1 MSIISA
7 KSRTTCSRS
16 IMDNHLMSSFT
27 ILLLSSF
34 AATVAYPARNELQPN
49 QMKNHHSSVSSYNPQ
64 PKDFPTE
71 QLYRAYLI
79 IQRFK
84 NTIISDPK
92 NVTATWIGHD
102 LCGET
107 TYVGFYCGSP
117 AGGDKKLTVTG
128 VILNGYNLHAPTLEG
143 FVNQLPDLALFHAA
157 SNNFGGDIPQL
168 TGLGYMYELSVA
180 VKDLQLQARPKRD
193 IPPDST
199 VGLGGNTHGHG
210 HLGNCIIADFN
221 FSFNVGI
228 GKGHKFPGFTDAK
241 ALLLNHNN
249 LSGPLPSNLG
259 FSKLS
264 YLALANNKLTG
275 PIPPSISNLED
286 SLFEV
291 LLLNNQLSGCLP
303 HELGMLTKAAVI
315 DAGMNQLT
323 GPIPSS
329 FSCLISVEQL
339 NLAGNRLYG
348 QVPDALCKLAG
359 PAGRLA
365 NLTLSGN
372 YFTSAGPACAALIK
386 DGVLDVKNNCIPGLT
401 NQRRPAECAAF
412 QSQPKTCPAASTQV
426 TCPAAA
432 ASRNA
437 AAPGERKVKDYSSY
451 VTYAT
456 LHD

>member
-1 MSIISA
+1 
-7 KSRTTCSRS
+7 
-16 IMDNHLMSSFT
+16 MDNHLKSPLIS
-27 ILLLSSF
+27 LLLF
-34 AATVAYPARNELQPN
+34 CTATTVAYPACSEILSH
-49 QMKNHHSSVSSYNPQ
+49 KVSKHFVSYSPQ
-64 PKDFPTE
+64 PRDFPNE
-71 QLYRAYLI
+71 QLYRAYFV

-84 NTIISDPK
+84 NTITGDPK
-92 NVTATWIGHD
+92 NITATWTGHD
-102 LCGET
+102 ICGKT
-107 TYVGFYCGSP
+107 SYVGFYCGALP
-117 AGGDKKLTVTG
+117 GRDNKLTVTA
-128 VILNGYNLHAPTLEG
+128 VILNGYNLHAPRLHG
-143 FVNQLPDLALFHAA
+143 FVDQLPDLALFHAA
-157 SNNFGGDIPQL
+157 SNNFGGDVPRL
-168 TGLGYMYELSVA
+168 AGLGYMYDISVSNDHPIHTLIDTYGA
-180 VKDLQLQARPKRD
+180 QGAGSINVVSQCVTAT
-193 IPPDST
+193 I
-199 VGLGGNTHGHG
+199 NFNF
-210 HLGNCIIADFN
+210 HLGIPG
-221 FSFNVGI
+221 SKE
-228 GKGHKFPGFTDAK
+228 GKHSTGATDAK

-249 LSGPLPSNLG
+249 LSGPLPSNIG

-275 PIPPSISNLED
+275 PIPSSIIHLQD

-329 FSCLISVEQL
+329 FSCLSSVEQL

-372 YFTSAGPACAALIK
+372 YFTSVGPACATLIK
-386 DGVLDVKNNCIPGLT
+386 DGVLDVKNNCIPGLA
-401 NQRRPAECAAF
+401 NQRRAAECAAF
-412 QSQPKTCPAASTQV
+412 QSQPKTCPAASTTQV

-432 ASRNA
+432 AMDA
-437 AAPGERKVKDYSSY
+437 AAPGERKVRDYSSY

>member
-1 MSIISA
+1 
-7 KSRTTCSRS
+7 
-16 IMDNHLMSSFT
+16 MDNHLMSSFA

-34 AATVAYPARNELQPN
+34 AAMVAYPARSELQPN
-49 QMKNHHSSVSSYNPQ
+49 QMKNHHSVSSYSPQ

-71 QLYRAYLI
+71 QLYSAYLV

-84 NTIISDPK
+84 STITSDPK

-102 LCGET
+102 ICGET

-128 VILNGYNLHAPTLEG
+128 VILNGYSLHAPTLEG

-168 TGLGYMYELSVA
+168 TALGYMYELSVA
-180 VKDLQLQARPKRD
+180 AKDVPLQTRD
-193 IPPDST
+193 ADDF
-199 VGLGGNTHGHG
+199 VGGRGIGRVQLGRCVT
-210 HLGNCIIADFN
+210 ADFD

-228 GKGHKFPGFTDAK
+228 NKGHKFPGFTHAK
-241 ALLLNHNN
+241 ALLLNRNN

-275 PIPPSISNLED
+275 PIPPSISKLED

-329 FSCLISVEQL
+329 FSCLSSVEQL

-372 YFTSAGPACAALIK
+372 YFTSVGPACAALIK
-386 DGVLDVKNNCIPGLT
+386 DGVLNVKSNCIPGLA
-401 NQRRPAECAAF
+401 NQRRPEECAAF
-412 QSQPKTCPAASTQV
+412 IQSRPKTCPAAATTET
-426 TCPAAA
+426 TCPAPAA
-432 ASRNA
+432 NDAVA
-437 AAPGERKVKDYSSY
+437 QGVRKVRDYFSY

-456 LHD
+456 LHE

>member
-128 VILNGYNLHAPTLEG
+128 
-143 FVNQLPDLALFHAA
+143 
-157 SNNFGGDIPQL
+157 
-168 TGLGYMYELSVA
+168 YMYELSVA

-210 HLGNCIIADFN
+210 HL
-221 FSFNVGI
+221 
-228 GKGHKFPGFTDAK
+228 GFTDAK

>member
-210 HLGNCIIADFN
+210 HLG
-221 FSFNVGI
+221 
-228 GKGHKFPGFTDAK
+228 FTDAK

-286 SLFEV
+286 SLFE
-291 LLLNNQLSGCLP
+291 
-303 HELGMLTKAAVI
+303 
-315 DAGMNQLT
+315 LT